1 MAEEALLSNV
11 RTDFL
16 PTTNADGVPIIPMT
30 DAQKYLFDLKGWIS
44 LPGLLGEEQLE
55 DIRAHQMK
63 FLYQRDELPPHER
76 DNHGGPSQVLLD
88 HPAVVGVLNEIL
100 SHQGLA
106 TEECYGFRY
115 DHTYTSR
122 REAGFDKYK
131 PHGGGGYFN
140 FRGNSHIYQMLPGKV
155 HSGLTRV
162 VWELNE
168 VGPDDGGTLFLSGSH
183 KAAFPRPEE
192 VSGRDSALWETYA
205 CPAGS
210 AVIFTEALCHSG
222 TRWNNEERDRL
233 CLFTC
238 YDTVNSKW
246 GKGCPAP
253 EVIEAMPPQRQ
264 TLFRGVWHGM
274 SEVPGINHYYEE
286 VNRAV

>member
-1 MAEEALLSNV
+1 MLPLPLGDLVDLLV
-11 RTDFL
+11 DVL
-16 PTTNADGVPIIPMT
+16 DGRGDSI
-30 DAQKYLFDLKGWIS
+30 
-44 LPGLLGEEQLE
+44 E
-55 DIRAHQMK
+55 
-63 FLYQRDELPPHER
+63 
-76 DNHGGPSQVLLD
+76 LLD

-168 VGPDDGGTLFLSGSH
+168 VGPGDGGTLFLSGSH
-183 KAAFPRPEE
+183 KAAYTAPDEIGDPA
-192 VSGRDSALWETYA
+192 SSMWTTYA

-210 AVIFTEALCHSG
+210 VLFFTEALTHSAQPW
-222 TRWNNEERDRL
+222 TNEENDR
-233 CLFTC
+233 
-238 YDTVNSKW
+238 
-246 GKGCPAP
+246 
-253 EVIEAMPPQRQ
+253 I
-264 TLFRGVWHGM
+264 
-274 SEVPGINHYYEE
+274 
-286 VNRAV
+286 AVAHLYNPVDGGHVGAAA